1 LAHPSRAPVRV
12 LLVAGLIFSSGSVSA
27 QAGPQPASPAASAD
41 AAVTVLAAQAQ
52 RDSIVAVA
60 RRQIGRR
67 YVFGGTS
74 PEQGFDCSGFLRYL
88 MRAVGRDL
96 PRTAAQQ
103 AQVGAAV
110 PRDPALLRPGDILT
124 FGRGRR
130 ITHVA
135 VYVGEG
141 RYIHASSGAGR
152 IVESELDRPQSALV
166 RAWAGVRRL
175 LSPEA
180 DASVAVRPDATPVS
194 PDAPRTIRGG

>member
-1 LAHPSRAPVRV
+1 LAHPSRAPVRA
-12 LLVAGLIFSSGSVSA
+12 LLVAGLFFSSGSTSA
-27 QAGPQPASPAASAD
+27 QAGPQAAAPAVDAG
-41 AAVTVLAAQAQ
+41 AAVAVLAAQAQ

-103 AQVGAAV
+103 AQVGAEV

-194 PDAPRTIRGG
+194 PAAPLPIRGG